1 MKLKTLKLVTLV
13 AASFF
18 ALTAQAELSEK
29 QVERW
34 VASLEPV
41 QEWIEKNQDKVNK
54 QNLMKPGK
62 DGMSGMF
69 DNALNELKNAGL
81 LEDFNGLVK
90 EQGYA
95 SSEAWADDSG
105 EITLAYLASSMEGK
119 IPSRASIE
127 QQLPQVDG
135 SPLPAASKEMMR
147 NMLQG
152 TLSMIKDV
160 EAVPAGDKK
169 LIQPYVQK
177 IEQRFGHAHQ

>member
-62 DGMSGMF
+62 DGMLGMF

-127 QQLPQVDG
+127 KQLAQVDG

-169 LIQPYVQK
+169 LIQPYVQQ